1 MIVHSINDL
10 SNLTL
15 VNILKNG
22 LREVND
28 PKLIKNYHPDYAD
41 NSGNLFF
48 ILNKGRFQKGNYF
61 IITDDDNN
69 YIASAGWNENTANV
83 ALALTRMYVSKAY
96 RNTFIVGKMILPI
109 IIEQTT
115 EYEKLWMTV
124 NDYNKPLY
132 DWFVRNKDTSFS
144 LGWPDIYKKFIP
156 IGVEIVNYTPQYVV
170 EYRKSS

>member
-1 MIVHSINDL
+1 
-10 SNLTL
+10 
-15 VNILKNG
+15 
-22 LREVND
+22 
-28 PKLIKNYHPDYAD
+28 
-41 NSGNLFF
+41 
-48 ILNKGRFQKGNYF
+48 
-61 IITDDDNN
+61 
-69 YIASAGWNENTANV
+69 
-83 ALALTRMYVSKAY
+83 MYVSKAY

-115 EYEKLWMTV
+115 KYEKLWMTV